1 MKALLPWPSDTVNH
15 TIDRVVKVH
24 QEDWDGITDKVS
36 EQQIDNKSKNR
47 PQQPSPAP
55 NDEAILVLLS
65 ILQKWKPLHIWKHL
79 MRGEALGETLEKQ
92 NKCSIMII
100 LYIVFNIKLRTS
112 HTQTMHIILS
122 MVDPIISQN
131 WEMKKKAEQWQQLNG
146 KTASHV
152 YGLIHI
158 PGVSQLAV
166 PSTSEEHRH
175 LYWDKASKP
184 QRVTNQRYSRE
195 QTKTF
200 QTPGVLEI
208 KFRKRDAIYTN
219 HLRRRQQQAV
229 SCHRPEWYSLYIIVL
244 NPHVSGN
251 S

>member
-122 MVDPIISQN
+122 SILSYLKIEKWRKKLSNDNNWTAKRPATYMAWFTFQVCPSWLSPPRAKNIVICTETKPANLNVWRIRGTQLNKPRPFKPWSFRGQISQEGCN
-131 WEMKKKAEQWQQLNG
+131 WYY
-146 KTASHV
+146 V
-152 YGLIHI
+152 Y
-158 PGVSQLAV
+158 
-166 PSTSEEHRH
+166 
-175 LYWDKASKP
+175 
-184 QRVTNQRYSRE
+184 
-195 QTKTF
+195 
-200 QTPGVLEI
+200 
-208 KFRKRDAIYTN
+208 
-219 HLRRRQQQAV
+219 
-229 SCHRPEWYSLYIIVL
+229 
-244 NPHVSGN
+244 
-251 S
+251 